1 MMSSENI
8 LIEKFNIPKDVI
20 FLLEKAEEDVREE
33 FKKVERLVEKNQ
45 YKILYAMQ
53 KNHLSDIHFNGTSG
67 YGYGDIGRDT
77 IEKIYSDIFS
87 AEDALVR
94 PQIVSGTH
102 AISLCLYAVLRPNDE
117 LISACGTPYDTL
129 ADVIGKERDNNTGSL
144 IDFGVTYKEIPLL
157 ESGKID
163 IDKLLGAISDKTKMV
178 MIQRS
183 KGYDFRN
190 SLSINDIKNTI
201 EEIKNKKK
209 DLIVFVDNCYGE
221 FTEELE
227 PTDVGADLVAGSLIK
242 NPGGGLSPTGG
253 YVVGKKELV
262 KNAAYRLYAPG
273 IGKKVGPSLDINRLI
288 LEGLFLSPLV
298 VGNALKGAIIL
309 SRIMEMLGYDVLPKF
324 NESRTDI
331 VQAVRFKTK
340 EELITFIQSIQK
352 GSPVDSHVVPEPWDM
367 PGYNDQVIMAAG
379 GFIQGASIELSA
391 DAPIRKPYTAYV
403 QGGLSYYQVK
413 LSLMIAI
420 KNMIEKGFIKI

>member
-1 MMSSENI
+1 MSGNI
-8 LIEKFNIPKDVI
+8 LKEKFNISKDVI
-20 FLLEKAEEDVREE
+20 FLLEKAEKDVKEE
-33 FKKVERLVEKNQ
+33 FEKVDKIVEKNQ
-45 YKILYAMQ
+45 YKVLYAMQ
-53 KNHLSDIHFNGTSG
+53 KNHLSDIHFNGTTG

-77 IEKIYSDIFS
+77 IERIYSDIFN
-87 AEDALVR
+87 AQDALVR

-102 AISLCLYAVLRPNDE
+102 AISLCLYGVLRPNDE

-129 ADVIGKERDNNTGSL
+129 ADIIGKGSNSNNGSL
-144 IDFGVTYKEIPLL
+144 IDLGIKYKEVPLL
-157 ESGKID
+157 KNGKID
-163 IDKLLGAISDKTKMV
+163 TEKLMDEVSSKTKMV

-183 KGYDFRN
+183 KGYDFRY
-190 SLSINDIKNTI
+190 SLSIDDIEFVIKKL
-201 EEIKNKKK
+201 KNKKK

-221 FTEELE
+221 FTENLE
-227 PTDVGADLVAGSLIK
+227 PTDVGADLIAGSLIK
-242 NPGGGLSPTGG
+242 NPGGGISPTGG
-253 YVVGKKELV
+253 YVVGKKEFV
-262 KNAAYRLYAPG
+262 EKASYRLFAPG
-273 IGKKVGPSLDINRLI
+273 IGKKVGPSLNTNRLT
-288 LEGLFLSPLV
+288 LEGLFFSPLV

-309 SRIMEMLGYDVLPKF
+309 AKIMEMLGYEVLPRF

-379 GFIQGASIELSA
+379 GFIQGSSIELSA
-391 DAPIRKPYTAYV
+391 DAPIRPPYTAYV

-420 KNMIEKGFIKI
+420 NNMVEKGFIKI

>member
-1 MMSSENI
+1 MMSNKNI
-8 LIEKFNIPKDVI
+8 LIEKFNIHKDVI

-33 FKKVERLVEKNQ
+33 FKKVEKISEKNQ
-45 YKILYAMQ
+45 YKILYSMQ

-77 IEKIYSDIFS
+77 IEKIYSDIFG

-117 LISACGTPYDTL
+117 LISACGAPYDTL
-129 ADVIGKERDNNTGSL
+129 ADVIGKGNNNTGSL
-144 IDFGVTYKEIPLL
+144 SDFGITYKEIPLL
-157 ESGKID
+157 ADGKID
-163 IDKLLGAISDKTKMV
+163 VDRLLNSISEKTKMV

-190 SLSINDIKNTI
+190 SLSINDIRNTI
-201 EEIKNKKK
+201 QKIKNKKK

-227 PTDVGADLVAGSLIK
+227 PTDVGADLIAGSLIK
-242 NPGGGLSPTGG
+242 NPGGGISPTGG
-253 YVVGKKELV
+253 YVIGKSELV
-262 KNAAYRLYAPG
+262 KNAAHRLYAPG
-273 IGKKVGPSLDINRLI
+273 IGKKVGPSLNTNRLI

-309 SRIMEMLGYDVLPKF
+309 ARVMEMLGYDVLPKY

-331 VQAVRFKTK
+331 VQAVKFKTK

-391 DAPIRKPYTAYV
+391 DAPIRSPYIAYV

-420 KNMIEKGFIKI
+420 NNMVEKGFIKI